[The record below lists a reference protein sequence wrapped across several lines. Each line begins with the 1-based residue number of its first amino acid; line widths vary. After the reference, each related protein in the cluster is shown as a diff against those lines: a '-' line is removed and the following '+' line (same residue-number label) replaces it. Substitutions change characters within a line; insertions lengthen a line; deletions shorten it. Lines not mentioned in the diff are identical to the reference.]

1 MLGCLRRPFA
11 FVLLAAIFVPAC
23 SDESEPGPVCSD
35 ANLPAFRVRITCED
49 GALPD
54 DVRIEV
60 TYGAGNEVYELDD
73 DTRAN
78 KAVFCKPEPADA
90 AAPEAVVCDLWTSG
104 AATLKV
110 TAEGYETI
118 DEMLSAERDE
128 CGIKLTEIERKLE
141 KEKADAGE

>member
-23 SDESEPGPVCSD
+23 SDDSEPGPICDD
-35 ANLPAFRVRITCED
+35 ASLPAFRVRVTCED

-54 DVRIEV
+54 DLRIEV
-60 TYGAGNEVYELDD
+60 TYGAGHEIYELDD

-78 KAVFCKPEPADA
+78 KAVFCRAQSGDA
-90 AAPEAVVCDLWTSG
+90 GAPKMVLCDLWTSG
-104 AATLKV
+104 AAGLKV

-128 CGIKLTEIERKLE
+128 CGIVMTEVERTLE
-141 KEKADAGE
+141 REKSDGGS